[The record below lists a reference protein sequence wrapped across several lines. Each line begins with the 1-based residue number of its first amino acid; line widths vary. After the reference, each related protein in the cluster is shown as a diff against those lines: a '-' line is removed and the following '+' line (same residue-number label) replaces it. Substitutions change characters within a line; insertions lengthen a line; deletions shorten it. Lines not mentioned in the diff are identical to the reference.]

1 MLRYSVSRF
10 IQIVVLMFIYTSIVW
25 FIFYA
30 MPGDITNKFVGNPK
44 IKPAAIKAMK
54 KMFGLDQPLY
64 KRYLVYMRNLY
75 SGHMGVSFSYYPR
88 PVWNIIAERLPRT
101 VTLFLTIVL
110 IEYGIGFYL
119 GKMIAWR
126 RGGFIDYAATVGGIS
141 LWTVF
146 TPWWALLLI
155 WAFSYKLGWFPLA
168 PFLSPMKWVSAP
180 QDSNFV
186 FIRILA
192 TLFGITIGYTAI
204 WTVLRRVIHD
214 PRVRRLVNWAVAA
227 AILAITVIVWARS
240 DIGSYALDIVWHM
253 TLPFI
258 TLVSIGFAGA
268 MLVMRDSMLDTIRE
282 DYITTARAKGLPDKV
297 IRDHHAARTALLPL
311 VTGFVLAIAFS
322 LDGAVITETIFSWPG
337 IGLTLLQAV
346 SSEDYP
352 LAVGAYTFLGFIA
365 LIAHYIADISYAI
378 LDPRISYHRGRG

>member
-1 MLRYSVSRF
+1 MLRYSVNRF
-10 IQIVVLMFIYTSIVW
+10 IQIIVIMFIYTSIVW

-30 MPGDITNKFVGNPK
+30 MPGDVTNRFVGNPK
-44 IKPAAIKAMK
+44 IKPEAIKQMK
-54 KMFGLDQPLY
+54 KMFGLNQPLQ
-64 KRYLVYMRNLY
+64 KRYLMYMRDLLT
-75 SGHMGVSFSYYPR
+75 GHMGVSFSHYPR
-88 PVWNIIAERLPRT
+88 PVWSIIAERLPRT

-110 IEYGIGFYL
+110 IEYALGFYL
-119 GKMIAWR
+119 GKLIAWR

-155 WAFSYKLGWFPLA
+155 WAFSYMLGWFPLA
-168 PFLSPMKWVSAP
+168 QFLTPLKWLSAP
-180 QDSNFV
+180 HDSNYV
-186 FIRILA
+186 FIRMLA
-192 TLFGITIGYTAI
+192 TFFGVTIGYATI

-214 PRVRRLVNWAVAA
+214 PRARRWANWAVAV
-227 AILAITVIVWARS
+227 AIVAITVIVWARS
-240 DIGSYALDIVWHM
+240 DIGGYALDIMWHM
-253 TLPFI
+253 GLPFI

-268 MLVMRDSMLDTIRE
+268 MLVMRDSMLDTIKE

-311 VTGFVLAIAFS
+311 ATGFILAIAFS

-337 IGLTLLQAV
+337 IGLTLVQAV

-365 LIAHYIADISYAI
+365 LVAHYIADISYAV
-378 LDPRISYHRGRG
+378 LDPRISYHRGGA

>member
-1 MLRYSVSRF
+1 MLRYSVNRF
-10 IQIVVLMFIYTSIVW
+10 IQIVVIMFIYTSIVW

-30 MPGDITNKFVGNPK
+30 MPGDVTNKFVGNPK
-44 IKPAAIKAMK
+44 IKPAAITAMK

-64 KRYLVYMRNLY
+64 KRYLIYMRNLY
-75 SGHMGVSFSYYPR
+75 TGHMGVSFSYYPR
-88 PVWNIIAERLPRT
+88 PVWSIIAERLPRT

-110 IEYGIGFYL
+110 IEYALGFYL
-119 GKMIAWR
+119 GKLIAWR

-155 WAFSYKLGWFPLA
+155 WAFSYMLGWFPLA
-168 PFLSPMKWVSAP
+168 QFLTPLKWLSAP
-180 QDSNFV
+180 HDSNYV
-186 FIRILA
+186 FIRMLA
-192 TLFGITIGYTAI
+192 TFFGTTIAYAII
-204 WTVLRRVIHD
+204 WTEVRRVIHD
-214 PRVRRLVNWAVAA
+214 PHVRRLVNWVVAA
-227 AILAITVIVWARS
+227 AILAITLILWARS
-240 DIGSYALDIVWHM
+240 GIGSYALDIMWHM
-253 TLPFI
+253 GLPFI

-268 MLVMRDSMLDTIRE
+268 MLVMRDSMLDTIKE

-297 IRDHHAARTALLPL
+297 VRDHHAARTALLPL

-365 LIAHYIADISYAI
+365 LVAHYIADISYAV
-378 LDPRISYHRGRG
+378 LDPRISYHRGGA